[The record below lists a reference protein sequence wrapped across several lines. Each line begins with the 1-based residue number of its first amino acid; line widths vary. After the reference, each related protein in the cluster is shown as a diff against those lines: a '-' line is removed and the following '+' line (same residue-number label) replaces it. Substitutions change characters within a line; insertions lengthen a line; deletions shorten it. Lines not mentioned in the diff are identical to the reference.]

1 VGVRACFKET
11 GAGED
16 SGALSVLALGGG
28 GKEELVVVV
37 SGDLRHYISTI
48 DIMSSCRVAGVF
60 CGDNVPS
67 LDSHMSVA
75 LLSLL
80 LSLVVIAVFP
90 PARPAVW
97 RSPHSS
103 AYTYLGVSISLLLSP
118 PWLEF
123 VVLAVVARS
132 ADPERAT
139 AVVCAGFFDRYVG
152 GMLFQEYI
160 EEVKRMCEQAIQE
173 LGGVIALCPTV
184 KPLFRHVAVNG
195 TPERSLKIM
204 CII

>member
-1 VGVRACFKET
+1 LGRSRNRGYSWPPRGLVMLGWLLYPYFPRAVVKLHTLSGGDAEYVEWGVRACFRET

-80 LSLVVIAVFP
+80 LSLVVIVVFP

-103 AYTYLGVSISLLLSP
+103 AHT
-118 PWLEF
+118 
-123 VVLAVVARS
+123 
-132 ADPERAT
+132 
-139 AVVCAGFFDRYVG
+139 
-152 GMLFQEYI
+152 
-160 EEVKRMCEQAIQE
+160 
-173 LGGVIALCPTV
+173 
-184 KPLFRHVAVNG
+184 H
-195 TPERSLKIM
+195 
-204 CII
+204 